1 MATQNIPFVEIENYI
16 RDLII
21 KSGGFFNRDEILNA
35 SKEWMEKYPVEFNS
49 ILNLIENESSRI
61 DDDSTPSVAHYE
73 EYSGNIMPDP
83 MSSISD
89 SPMGSDHIDSSP
101 GGYPDEF
108 ESDMPLQRIM
118 SHGPPRN

>member
-108 ESDMPLQRIM
+108 ESDMPLQRTM
-118 SHGPPRN
+118 SYAPPRK